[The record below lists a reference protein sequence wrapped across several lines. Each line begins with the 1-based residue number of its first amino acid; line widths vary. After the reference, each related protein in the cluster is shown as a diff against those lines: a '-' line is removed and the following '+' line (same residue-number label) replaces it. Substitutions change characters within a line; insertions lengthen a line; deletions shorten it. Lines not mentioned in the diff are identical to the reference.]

1 MRLHRLRVS
10 LAALCAVGL
19 AFLLAISPPA
29 TAEETGLTFF
39 GWSDQHVATN
49 GDAKHLAPAID
60 AMNALPGT
68 KYPER
73 FGGVVAKP
81 AFVLGCGDITEWPT
95 AAAKDAYAELI
106 AKRLKFPAYDIAG
119 NHDEGGKVPSRTV
132 LDWIA
137 ARHKSLSYAFDSGG
151 VHIVAVFSKYDES
164 LDSPAQPISKEAIK
178 FVREELKKV
187 KPGAP
192 VVLAMH
198 LCLDAITNRDEL
210 VEAIGKGN
218 VILVL
223 GGHYH
228 KATVQKHRGLNFV
241 QLPSPAANGP
251 GQFTVVRIARERLLA
266 IPYDYRRH
274 QWADEPGK
282 VLDAAIAP
290 R

>member
-10 LAALCAVGL
+10 LAALCAVGVV
-19 AFLLAISPPA
+19 FLLAFSLPA

-39 GWSDQHVATN
+39 GWSDQHVATS
-49 GDAKHLAPAID
+49 GDAKHLLPAID

-68 KYPER
+68 RYPEW
-73 FGGVVAKP
+73 FGGVVDKP
-81 AFVLGCGDITEWPT
+81 AFVLGGGDITEWPT

-119 NHDEGGKVPSRTV
+119 NHDEGGRVPSRTV

-151 VHIVAVFSKYDES
+151 VHFVAVFSKYDES
-164 LDSPAQPISKEAIK
+164 LDSPAQAISKEAIK
-178 FVREELKKV
+178 FVREELKDI
-187 KPGAP
+187 KPGTP

-228 KATVQKHRGLNFV
+228 KTTVQKYRGLNFV

-251 GQFTVVRIARERLLA
+251 GQFTVVRIARGRLLVLS
-266 IPYDYRRH
+266 YDYRKR

>member
-1 MRLHRLRVS
+1 MFTARLRKP
-10 LAALCAVGL
+10 LAALGAVGL
-19 AFLLAISPPA
+19 AFFLAFTLPA
-29 TAEETGLTFF
+29 AAEETGLTVF
-39 GWSDQHVATN
+39 GWSDQHVATS
-49 GDAKHLAPAID
+49 GDAKHLLPAID

-73 FGGVVAKP
+73 FGGVVDKP
-81 AFVLGCGDITEWPT
+81 AFVFGCGDITEWPT
-95 AAAKDAYAELI
+95 AAAKNAYAELV

-119 NHDEGGKVPSRTV
+119 NHDEGGNVPSRTV

-151 VHIVAVFSKYDES
+151 VHFVAAFSKYDES
-164 LDSPAQPISKEAIK
+164 LNSPAQAISQEALK
-178 FVREELKKV
+178 FIREELKKV
-187 KPGAP
+187 KPGTP

-210 VEAIGKGN
+210 VEAIGKGH

-228 KATVQKHRGLNFV
+228 KATVQKYRGLNFV

-251 GQFTVVRIARERLLA
+251 GQFTVVRIARGRLLVL
-266 IPYDYRRH
+266 PYDYRKH
-274 QWADEPGK
+274 QWTDEPGK